1 MKEETEKNWIIALLA
16 IIIVLLITLIILLI
30 SQSQKEKNNTNTNQ
44 NYNSGETQKTP
55 DETEKT
61 PVPVIKE
68 EEISLSDS
76 TVQKLINRI
85 MPLKNYPSF
94 TYYNPEYPNKY
105 FALLY
110 NQDTLYSKDI
120 PAKVK
125 ALLTVQNT
133 NYKNEE
139 AISGCEYKIKEET
152 LQKSFQELF
161 GQNTTYE
168 LAEYN
173 DWIPQLRKE
182 NNEWLVGECG
192 GDTRGPGYN
201 IYSKMIRS
209 TKKDDE
215 IYLYEAI
222 TLADE
227 TDMDNQTNTFDFYSD
242 INHKNFIANTTKEQ
256 IFENY
261 LASLPKY
268 KYTFKLENNNYYFY
282 KIEKVDEK

>member
-1 MKEETEKNWIIALLA
+1 MNEETKKNWIIALLT
-16 IIIVLLITLIILLI
+16 IIIVLLITLIILVI
-30 SQSQKEKNNTNTNQ
+30 FQSKKANDNTNTNQ
-44 NYNSGETQKTP
+44 NYNSGETKKTP
-55 DETEKT
+55 DEPKKT
-61 PVPVIKE
+61 PVPVTKE
-68 EEISLSDS
+68 EELALSDP
-76 TVQKLINRI
+76 TVQKLVNKIT
-85 MPLKNYPSF
+85 PLKNYPSF
-94 TYYNPEYPNKY
+94 TYYNPEYPSKY

-110 NQDTLYSKDI
+110 KEDTLYSKDI

-125 ALLTVQNT
+125 SLLTVRNT

-139 AISGCEYKIKEET
+139 AISGCEYKVKEET
-152 LQKSFQELF
+152 LQKSYQELF

-173 DWIPQLRKE
+173 EWMPLLRKE
-182 NNEWLVGECG
+182 KTEWIVGACG
-192 GDTRGPGYN
+192 GDTQGPGYN

-242 INHKNFIANTTKEQ
+242 INHSNLIANTTKEQ
-256 IFENY
+256 IFESY
-261 LASLPKY
+261 LTSLPKY

-282 KIEKVDEK
+282 KIEKVAEK